1 MLEAIIVL
9 LIVGLDQ
16 FTKHLT
22 DLYLMPLGTSVPLI
36 ENVVHFTSAHNTGA
50 AFGML
55 KGGRWFFLVVTVLV
69 CGAMVFFLIKM
80 RGRLHRMLRVILALL
95 LAGAIGNLI
104 DRVYLGYV
112 RDMIELRFIHFAIF
126 NVADSAVTIGV
137 VLLIFDVFFG
147 KSKAF
152 FDDNAKKEPL
162 TVAGDVEAASNTEQ
176 SAAHTNDA
184 PEQAAQPEQTG
195 EDG

>member
-152 FDDNAKKEPL
+152 FDDSAKKEPL